1 MDEQMVS
8 GSNDYDCVAQVRES
22 ERREREDK
30 RETDWASNW
39 VFYWPSQPVQL
50 YQGETD
56 WDSLKTLQLKSQNS
70 TVLKSC
76 SDRETTTRPYIT
88 SQSPG
93 QQPEQ
98 GKLTAWHPPGISP
111 VWGRCT
117 GTHPPTVHWSSPGR
131 SLGHTSRNMNTWC
144 VPYTLGSNCL
154 ATTN

>member
-1 MDEQMVS
+1 MTTIVLHRYEK
-8 GSNDYDCVAQVRES
+8 VRE
-22 ERREREDK
+22 EKEKTRERLTEQA
-30 RETDWASNW
+30 TGC
-39 VFYWPSQPVQL
+39 FTPSQPVQL
-50 YQGETD
+50 YRGETD

-117 GTHPPTVHWSSPGR
+117 GTHPPTVH
-131 SLGHTSRNMNTWC
+131 
-144 VPYTLGSNCL
+144 
-154 ATTN
+154 